1 MFKNFVE
8 LLSALNAKRVRY
20 LIVGGYAVIFH
31 AQPRATK
38 DLDILI
44 RADPRNAVAVY
55 AALQEFGAP
64 VRSFGPSDFTQPG
77 FFFRIGRPPQ
87 AVDILLDIS
96 GIDFDDAWAH
106 RVRRVVDPETGLK
119 ANIISADDL
128 IAAKLASGRP
138 QDLADVAALREADEA
153 GRAASNQPKLKKRK
167 HAKGRSRR

>member
-1 MFKNFVE
+1 MFRNFIE
-8 LLSALNAKRVRY
+8 LLSALNARRVRY

-44 RADPRNAVAVY
+44 KADPRNAAAVY

-64 VRSFGPSDFTQPG
+64 VRSLGPSDFTQPG
-77 FFFRIGRPPQ
+77 FFFRMGRSPQ

-96 GIDFDDAWAH
+96 GVDFDDAWSR
-106 RVRRVVDPETGLK
+106 RVRRVVDRETGLK
-119 ANIISADDL
+119 ANIISANDL

-138 QDLADVAALREADEA
+138 QDLADVAAVREARGVE
-153 GRAASNQPKLKKRK
+153 RAASQQPTKRK
-167 HAKGRSRR
+167 RTKGPSRR